1 MGKTVA
7 LWVIAACYLGQ
18 TLAVYGPDEYGN
30 GSIFFGNFGYA
41 FDSGNEV
48 TQ

>member
-1 MGKTVA
+1 MGKTLA
-7 LWVIAACYLGQ
+7 IWVIAICYLFQ
-18 TLAVYGPDEYGN
+18 TVAIYGPDEYGN

-41 FDSGNEV
+41 FDNEV